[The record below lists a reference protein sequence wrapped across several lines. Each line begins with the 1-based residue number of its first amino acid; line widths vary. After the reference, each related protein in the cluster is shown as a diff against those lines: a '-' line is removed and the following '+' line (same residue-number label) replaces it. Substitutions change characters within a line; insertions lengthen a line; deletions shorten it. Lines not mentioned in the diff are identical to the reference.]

1 MIRKKLLITGGLG
14 FAGKHFYKSQF
25 NKWKKIV
32 IYDKMTYAADRAFI
46 NRYFDKKK
54 DKIVIGDILDKRK
67 LEKYIDKNTC
77 VVHFAAESHVD
88 NSFETSL
95 IFTNTKNP
103 IK

>member
-67 LEKYIDKNTC
+67 LEKVELLLFRRQQLMYFLKT
-77 VVHFAAESHVD
+77 HF
-88 NSFETSL
+88 
-95 IFTNTKNP
+95 
-103 IK
+103 